1 MTYTTNT
8 SILGPSKGDPK
19 AIIAWLKA
27 KGCKRPDEVE
37 KLINTFAEFAP
48 QFGIRFE
55 VPVALCLQECSLNGV
70 PFANSWWIQNLN
82 AGSIGVTGDPVQNAA
97 SRTFPSGRECALA
110 ILVHLYIYAKG
121 ATLPATVAKYQS
133 EDWRFQAVKDAGWVG
148 IAPTLKGLSN
158 RWAADPIYDVGI
170 AAHLN
175 AMDAAGLLTGTNTTN
190 PPQGET
196 TVSDTVGKIVDILK
210 DVTGKKTELN
220 FDPKL
225 VPLPKHD
232 VDYAWNKVENVGTN
246 FMGPRTFRGNTFHR
260 CLSDGQSFEGA
271 VDWLLRAS
279 TAGLADAF
287 IDHRTG
293 QMRFINPMRALA
305 STFSFKMD
313 PNWEDQAGWTNGPYQ
328 EWLASDDAKAFVAAY
343 GDRLGANI
351 INQDCENVEVTG
363 DYDDDISDACK
374 ATLVQWQASR
384 AQFLKIPYSSYP
396 INPATGLTVIYG
408 HREWCGTDYKLCP
421 GSVLWAFM
429 NGPMIGLVQAKL
441 KVAQTSSIAVTPS
454 VPTKP
459 VVVPS
464 IYEKPILPAW
474 LKGWSGA
481 PTIPNVPDV
490 AGDVFATTTQYVA
503 LRDTRRRQSW
513 LPDSKDV
520 GPKIKGPVGS
530 AKGEDFDVAFTL
542 TSQKDGKEYGVT
554 WYGTVVDLAD
564 LKVVGENA
572 LKAA

>member
-1 MTYTTNT
+1 MTGIPIRGTAKGSAGAAFTIAQRRGAQRLGFTRDYLISLYASAMIEGVNADVLVAQWSEETGDGTSTYWTRDGNPAGLAAFPDGSNWGLTFTPQTAARTHVTHMLRYLGEIPPADWIALDARWNDVAKAGYVGKVKTTADLGNGLWATNPDYADNLISRYVAYWGKYTDASSVPTA
-8 SILGPSKGDPK
+8 PSK
-19 AIIAWLKA
+19 
-27 KGCKRPDEVE
+27 
-37 KLINTFAEFAP
+37 
-48 QFGIRFE
+48 
-55 VPVALCLQECSLNGV
+55 
-70 PFANSWWIQNLN
+70 
-82 AGSIGVTGDPVQNAA
+82 
-97 SRTFPSGRECALA
+97 
-110 ILVHLYIYAKG
+110 
-121 ATLPATVAKYQS
+121 
-133 EDWRFQAVKDAGWVG
+133 
-148 IAPTLKGLSN
+148 
-158 RWAADPIYDVGI
+158 
-170 AAHLN
+170 
-175 AMDAAGLLTGTNTTN
+175 
-190 PPQGET
+190 ET
-196 TVSDTVGKIVDILK
+196 PVSDKSAV
-210 DVTGKKTELN
+210 LN

-225 VPLPKHD
+225 VPLPPHD
-232 VDYAWNKVENVGTN
+232 VVYAWNKVEGVGTN

-260 CLSDGQSFEGA
+260 CLSNGQSFEGA

-279 TAGLADAF
+279 TAGLADGF

-293 QMRFINPMRALA
+293 KMRFINPMRALA
-305 STFSFKMD
+305 STFSFKLD

-328 EWLASDDAKAFVAAY
+328 AGVASSDAKAFVAAY
-343 GDRLGANI
+343 GGRLGANI
-351 INQDCENVEVTG
+351 INQDCENVEITG
-363 DYDDDISDACK
+363 DYDDDISEACK

-384 AQFLKIPYSSYP
+384 AQLLKIPYSSYP

-421 GSVLWAFM
+421 GSVVWTFM

-441 KVAQTSSIAVTPS
+441 KAAQTSGIAVTPT

-459 VVVPS
+459 VIVPS

-474 LKGWSGA
+474 LKEWSGA

-542 TSQKDGKEYGVT
+542 TSAKDGKEYGVT
-554 WYGTVVDLAD
+554 WYGTIVDLAD
-564 LKVVGENA
+564 LKVVGDNV

>member
-1 MTYTTNT
+1 MTYTTST
-8 SILGPSKGDPK
+8 PILGPSKGDPN
-19 AIIAWLKA
+19 AIVAWLK
-27 KGCKRPDEVE
+27 KQGCKRPDEVE
-37 KLINTFAEFAP
+37 KLITTFAEFAP

-55 VPVALCLQECSLNGV
+55 VPVGLVLQECSLNGV
-70 PFANSWWIQNLN
+70 PFANSWWVNNLN
-82 AGSIGVTGDPVQNAA
+82 AGSIGITGDPQQNAA
-97 SRTFPSGRECALA
+97 SRVFPSGRECALA
-110 ILVHLYIYAKG
+110 ILVHLYIYAKS
-121 ATLPATVAKYQS
+121 ATLPTAVAKYQS

-148 IAPTLKGLSN
+148 IAPTLKGLSSHY
-158 RWAADPIYDVGI
+158 AADPIYAEGI

-175 AMDAAGLLTGTNTTN
+175 KLEKLGLLTDASSVPT
-190 PPQGET
+190 PSKET
-196 TVSDTVGKIVDILK
+196 PMSDAIQVASDAIKRTA
-210 DVTGKKTELN
+210 LN

-225 VPLPKHD
+225 VPLPSHD
-232 VDYAWNKVENVGTN
+232 VVYAWNKVEGVGTN
-246 FMGPRTFRGNTFHR
+246 FMGPRTFQGNTFHR

-279 TAGLADAF
+279 TAGLADGF

-293 QMRFINPMRALA
+293 QMRFINPMRCLA

-328 EWLASDDAKAFVAAY
+328 AGVASDDAKAFVAAY
-343 GDRLGANI
+343 GGRLGANI
-351 INQDCENVEVTG
+351 INQDCENVEITG
-363 DYDDDISDACK
+363 DYDDDISEACK
-374 ATLVQWQASR
+374 ATIVQWQASR
-384 AQFLKIPYSSYP
+384 AQLLKIPYSSYP

-421 GSVLWAFM
+421 GSVVWTFM

-441 KVAQTSSIAVTPS
+441 KAAQTSGIAVTPS

-459 VVVPS
+459 VIVPS
-464 IYEKPILPAW
+464 IYEKPVLPTW

-542 TSQKDGKEYGVT
+542 TSAKDGKEYGVT
-554 WYGTVVDLAD
+554 WYGTIVDLAD
-564 LKVVGENA
+564 LNVVGDNA